1 MSSEYCWK
9 ILWMF
14 YLAWWKKKYKNT
26 SPVATS
32 HRSGVFA
39 PLCIEKRHM
48 LIVYDFANYE
58 QVTAAI
64 KPVKLQPSNRKLSQ
78 IGVEND
84 MFDLNQGE
92 TFPVFRRSLWLA
104 SSLSGNSDATGATL
118 AYSRT
123 FFRCNAALLT
133 NLLLSMCSK
142 FLPQEDAVN
151 EAKVAELQLKHSRC
165 PGHAKTWEP
174 EFGMKRRKRRKRK
187 GEVTSRTKTTMT
199 WDTTTTSTMTSS
211 ISTMT

>member
-1 MSSEYCWK
+1 M
-9 ILWMF
+9 
-14 YLAWWKKKYKNT
+14 KKKYKNT

-92 TFPVFRRSLWLA
+92 AFPVFRRSLWLA